1 MLDKVQLEQLR
12 GELKDPKYA
21 TEVAKTNA
29 DNIAAMLNAPGSATV
44 PTEQLSAQDLLEC
57 ISIPDLDQFTP
68 QQLQYIQLVM
78 TVGQLNMDNFKE
90 ATLLFPGGSTSEANF
105 ISKLTRPAS
114 RAEELFGR
122 GTVVRSD
129 DVGACL

>member
-1 MLDKVQLEQLR
+1 MIDLTLLKEELTNKV
-12 GELKDPKYA
+12 YA

-29 DNIAAMLNAPGSATV
+29 DNIAAMLNAPSSATV
-44 PTEQLSAQDLLEC
+44 LNEQITAQELLEC
-57 ISIPDLDQFTP
+57 ISIPDLQNFTP

-90 ATLLFPGGSTSEANF
+90 ATLLFPQGSTSESNF
-105 ISKLTRPAS
+105 IAKLTRPAS
-114 RAEELFGR
+114 RAEQLFGR
-122 GTVVRSD
+122 GVVVRSD